1 MQAKGS
7 NAQIIYQKEDTF
19 NVDPST
25 PSAQALTFVSES
37 IKANISLVED
47 DSIRGNRNPV
57 QPIQDKV
64 SVSGDLTVNLQA
76 NNIGSLFYY
85 ALGNVVTTDT
95 SGSAPYT
102 HTITIANSL
111 PSFLLEKG
119 FKDIGAYFKYNGCK
133 VEGFTLNFTP
143 TGYQKCTFRIVG
155 VRETVGTSSFDPSAK
170 APNYVPFDGI
180 NNLITIK
187 EGGSVIG
194 IVTDLNVEVS
204 NNIKTDDYVLAHG
217 GTVASLPEGIVSVKG
232 TMNVQFVDTTLYQ
245 KAVSG
250 TETSLFIEF
259 QRGTGDG
266 TAGNEYMSINI
277 PELLFETETPE
288 ISDGG
293 PIVVGLPFTA
303 YYNNSSEASSI
314 EIVIKNEEATL

>member
-25 PSAQALTFVSES
+25 PAAQILTFVSES
-37 IKANISLVED
+37 VKSDISLIED

-57 QPIQDKV
+57 KPIQDKV
-64 SVSGDLTVNLQA
+64 SVSGDLTANLQA
-76 NNIGSLFYY
+76 YNIGSLFYY

-95 SGSAPYT
+95 SGAAPYT
-102 HTITIANSL
+102 HTVTIANSL

-133 VEGFTLNFTP
+133 IEGFTLNFAP
-143 TGYQKCTFRIVG
+143 TGYQKCVFHIVG
-155 VRETVGTSSFDPSAK
+155 VKETIETASFDSSPK
-170 APNYVPFDGI
+170 IPTYVPFDGI

-187 EGGSVIG
+187 EGGSAIG
-194 IVTDLNVEVS
+194 IVTDLNAEIT
-204 NNIKTDDYVLAHG
+204 NNIKTDEYVLANG

-232 TMNVQFVDTTLYQ
+232 TMNVQFENTTLYQ

-259 QRGTGDG
+259 QRGSGDG
-266 TAGNEYMSINI
+266 STGNEYMSINI
-277 PELLFETETPE
+277 PELLFETATPE

-293 PIVVGLPFTA
+293 PVVIGLPFTA
-303 YYNNSSEASSI
+303 YYNNSSESSSI